1 MVRSPFFAIP
11 KHLLKIVKETVDAI
25 TIYFDTK
32 QQAFRYLPGQYL
44 NIKCLINGE
53 QVIRSYS
60 LSSKPSDQFPSVT
73 VKRVVGGKMSNYL
86 VDHAT
91 YISIW
96 DIEAPFGNFVL
107 EKQIA
112 EHSPIV
118 LLTGGSGI
126 SPLFSMLKSMEGN
139 AKIPLLI
146 YSNKSPE
153 ETIFWDEL
161 ETLQADGKLNS
172 HYSFTSDA
180 FVSSKI
186 NHVAG
191 RFSLIMLRSIIRKQI
206 AILEEAHYYIC
217 GPAGL
222 MDLYQQALLGLN
234 IPQRQIHTEYFGPVQ
249 EENPVIESDGISKDI
264 IVNHYED
271 HYIQDEMQTYEC
283 TSLVEVKAGQSLLDA
298 MQEHHI
304 KVRSSCKNGTCGVC
318 WAVKKD
324 GEVRMV
330 NNHALTEQDVSEGI
344 ILLCQS
350 YPVDREV
357 TINLS

>member
-1 MVRSPFFAIP
+1 M
-11 KHLLKIVKETVDAI
+11 KKYKWGTHKIVKATVDAI

-32 QQAFRYLPGQYL
+32 QQTFRYLPGQYL

-60 LSSKPSDQFPSVT
+60 FSSKPSDEFPSVT
-73 VKRVVGGKMSNYL
+73 VKRVVDGKMSNYL
-86 VDHAT
+86 VDNAT

-96 DIEAPFGNFVL
+96 EIEAPFGNFVL

-112 EHSPIV
+112 EHAPIV

-126 SPLFSMLKSMEGN
+126 SPLFSMLKSMGEN

-146 YSNKSPE
+146 YGNKSPE
-153 ETIFWDEL
+153 ETIFLDEL
-161 ETLQADGKLNS
+161 ETMQADGKLNS
-172 HYSFTSDA
+172 YYSFTSNA
-180 FVSSKI
+180 FVSSKVSHI
-186 NHVAG
+186 AG
-191 RFSLIMLRSIIRKQI
+191 RFSLVMLRSIIRKQI
-206 AILEEAHYYIC
+206 TIVEEAHYYIC
-217 GPAGL
+217 GPVGL

-234 IPQRQIHTEYFGPVQ
+234 ISREQIHTEYFDPIQ

-271 HYIQDEMQTYEC
+271 HYVQDEMQTYEC
-283 TSLVEVKAGQSLLDA
+283 TSLIEVKAGQSLLDA
-298 MQEHHI
+298 MKEHHI
-304 KVRSSCKNGTCGVC
+304 KVLSSCKNGTCGVC
-318 WAVKKD
+318 WAVKTD

-330 NNHALTEQDVSEGI
+330 NSHALTEQDISEGI

-357 TINLS
+357 TISLS